1 MDKKVMPPYEES
13 NGWSKYEWH
22 VLCELDR
29 ISSTQQEVLKQLN
42 LFRAEIAVLKIKCGI
57 FGIVGVLIAG
67 IAFWIKDK
75 VIKG

>member
-1 MDKKVMPPYEES
+1 MDNKVMPPFEKS

-29 ISSTQQEVLKQLN
+29 INTNQQEILKQISS
-42 LFRAEIAVLKIKCGI
+42 FREEIAVLKIKCGI
-57 FGIVGVLIAG
+57 FGIIGVLIAG